1 MFLIISLV
9 FVHRLLGRVHFCDF
23 FRSIMDTTP
32 EKAAQAVA
40 LLEAGVTQRQVAR
53 RLQISR
59 SSVQRAYRRYLE
71 TGAFNHRPGMGRPR
85 ATSAADDRF
94 IQLTVLRNRRLNA
107 VQVQQSLRDECQV
120 VISSDTVRRRLA
132 ERNLTPK
139 RAATGPALT
148 VAHRRARLEFA
159 REHRDWSVE
168 QWGNVL
174 FTDETRV
181 SLHGSDRRQRVY
193 RRPGERYSQCCI
205 EETVAY
211 GGGSLMAWGGI
222 SLTAHTALV
231 FIEPT
236 GRTRGLTSHRYIT
249 EILED
254 HVVPYAGYIGQD
266 MQLMHDNARPHVAHV
281 VTQYLHDVGI
291 RTMDWPARSPDMN
304 PIEHLWDELKR
315 RVRAR
320 VPAPSRLPE
329 LRMAMEEEWNAIPQ
343 DFIVRLVRSMN
354 SRMLAVIRARGGNTK
369 Y

>member
-1 MFLIISLV
+1 
-9 FVHRLLGRVHFCDF
+9 
-23 FRSIMDTTP
+23 MDTTP
-32 EKAAQAVA
+32 QEAAQAVA
-40 LLEAGVTQRQVAR
+40 LLQAGVSQREVAR

-59 SSVQRAYRRYLE
+59 SSVQRVYRRYLE
-71 TGAFNHRPGMGRPR
+71 TGAFDRRPGTGRPR
-85 ATSAADDRF
+85 ATSAADDRY

-107 VQVQQSLRDECQV
+107 VQVQRSLRDERQV
-120 VISSDTVRRRLA
+120 VVSSDTVRRRLA

-139 RAATGPALT
+139 RAATGPKLT
-148 VAHRRARLEFA
+148 AAHRRARLEFA
-159 REHRDWSVE
+159 REHRDWTLE

-193 RRPGERYSQCCI
+193 RRPRERYFQCCI

-211 GGGSLMAWGGI
+211 GGGSVMVWGGI
-222 SLTAHTALV
+222 SLIAHTALV
-231 FIEPT
+231 FI
-236 GRTRGLTSHRYIT
+236 GSASGTRGLTSHRYIT
-249 EILED
+249 EILAD

-281 VTQYLHDVGI
+281 VSQYLCDVGI
-291 RTMDWPARSPDMN
+291 RTMAWPARSPDLN

-320 VPAPSRLPE
+320 IPAPTSLHE
-329 LRMAMEEEWNAIPQ
+329 LRIAIEEEWNAIPQ
-343 DFIVRLVRSMN
+343 DLIVRLVRSMN
-354 SRMLAVIRARGGNTK
+354 MRLLAVIRARGGNTA

>member
-1 MFLIISLV
+1 
-9 FVHRLLGRVHFCDF
+9 
-23 FRSIMDTTP
+23 MDTTP
-32 EKAAQAVA
+32 QEAAQAVA
-40 LLEAGVTQRQVAR
+40 LLQAGVSQREVAR

-59 SSVQRAYRRYLE
+59 SSVQRVYRRYLE
-71 TGAFNHRPGMGRPR
+71 TGAFDRRPGTGRPR
-85 ATSAADDRF
+85 ATSAADDRY
-94 IQLTVLRNRRLNA
+94 IKLTVLRNRRLNA
-107 VQVQQSLRDECQV
+107 VQVQRSLRDERQV

-139 RAATGPALT
+139 RAATGPKLT

-159 REHRDWSVE
+159 REHRDWTLE

-211 GGGSLMAWGGI
+211 GGGSVMVWGGI

-231 FIEPT
+231 FVDS
-236 GRTRGLTSHRYIT
+236 RSHTRGLTSHRYIT
-249 EILED
+249 EILAD
-254 HVVPYAGYIGQD
+254 HVIPYAGYIGQD
-266 MQLMHDNARPHVAHV
+266 MLLMHDNARPHVAHV
-281 VTQYLHDVGI
+281 VTQYLRDVAI
-291 RTMDWPARSPDMN
+291 RTMNWPARSPDMN

-320 VPAPSRLPE
+320 VPAPRSLHEVRI
-329 LRMAMEEEWNAIPQ
+329 AIEEEWNAIPQ
-343 DFIVRLVRSMN
+343 DFIVRLVSSINTRL
-354 SRMLAVIRARGGNTK
+354 LAVIRARGGNTE